1 MKFYMNDKNIIKKNI
16 NNTLVS
22 KLGLGRGV
30 DTNYFTKYSL
40 IPTEIDNGEIEKV
53 PYLSNY
59 YFENKVNTGDDI
71 IIPIYLTDYY
81 QSEYL
86 YDDTSKR
93 FTINYSLDGIY
104 HTIQNVPAGDYEL
117 NVGSCST
124 EGEKTITIQ
133 VVDNLGR
140 KSYKLFK
147 WVLVVDPVTY
157 PITASQ
163 TYNVTQTDLTNHN
176 IIPNADTIEQAKL
189 NRQGLQSL
197 LDEIK
202 ANGYRKA
209 VLLQDT
215 YKIDHGD
222 NNNRENIINIPDRF
236 TLDLNGSTIKLF
248 YVAEVIPA
256 RMMTIEDRF
265 DSHVTNGIFEGDY
278 IERRDN
284 GTLKGWDSEG
294 INCFSISQNSR
305 YCSFN
310 NIEVKWISGY
320 GCATGGGGHKK
331 GRIIIADVCPTFTPN
346 TCINDVNG
354 EEIYSDNKSTSSF
367 LDLTPMLNDGNRDIS
382 MFNYTYYGGTMG
394 CDNFNLWYSY
404 YDENYNFIDT
414 VFTQMYRK
422 TWIPENAKYLKL
434 TVTNAEYTPDRMYQ
448 IVDMPLP
455 VNCSYNHLH
464 AVETRT
470 CAFNPNQCLDFDLS
484 DITMTR
490 CSCDTWGS
498 NPTPV
503 PIDIEDGWFLC
514 NDFYFRN
521 ITIDEKSVNASGGV
535 IIRTGFNILFEN
547 CSNLGEMAI
556 GSFGTVMRNN
566 RGFAVKVDNK
576 SKTLNGYTRIYNN
589 INISGGI
596 AKNSDNLMII
606 KNCTCNN
613 ISASSSIYK
622 DCFFQFDPDFKD
634 TIPSGSAHLAFTNV
648 DLYGCTIKGMNSTLY
663 RVEGTNAYNCTF
675 ENNTNF
681 DLIGDNALNCYG
693 CNITNQE
700 MRGTPAK
707 LVLENCMINN
717 LSIFMPTWYGSTAN
731 FTFNKCNITNDK
743 RLIFGELD
751 DRTVLIENCNVI
763 LTGDNAL
770 FNSDDIARSI
780 IIKINNVSLTL
791 DTYLIDGRLTETTAP
806 TVNITSK
813 NTYFVKGSYAA
824 QSAIDNRYV
833 TINGGNY

>member
-1 MKFYMNDKNIIKKNI
+1 MKFYINDKNIIKKNM
-16 NNTLVS
+16 NKTLIS
-22 KLGLGRGV
+22 KLRLGRGV
-30 DTNYFTKYSL
+30 DIDYFTKYSL
-40 IPTEIDNGEIEKV
+40 KPNKIDNGEMENV

-59 YFENKVNTGDDI
+59 YFENKVNIGDDI

-124 EGEKTITIQ
+124 EGEKTISIQ
-133 VVDNLGR
+133 VVDDLGR

-147 WVLVVDPVTY
+147 WVLVVDPATY

-163 TYNVTQTDLTNHN
+163 TYNVTQMDLTNHN

-222 NNNRENIINIPDRF
+222 NNMRENVINIPDRF

-248 YVAEVIPA
+248 YIPEIIKA
-256 RMMTIEDRF
+256 RMMIIQDRF

-284 GTLKGWDSEG
+284 DTLNGWDSEV
-294 INCFSISQNSR
+294 INCFCISQNSR

-310 NIEVKWISGY
+310 NIEFKWISGY
-320 GCATGGGGHKK
+320 GCDTRGGGHKK
-331 GRIIIADVCPTFTPN
+331 GRIIIADVCPTFTAN

-367 LDLTPMLNDGNRDIS
+367 LDLTPMLADGNRDIS
-382 MFNYTYYGGTMG
+382 MFNYTYYGGTMN

-404 YDENYNFIDT
+404 YDENYDFIDT

-422 TWIPENAKYLKL
+422 TLIPENAKYLKL
-434 TVTNAEYTPDRMYQ
+434 TVTNVEYVPDRMYQ
-448 IVDMPLP
+448 LVDLPLP

-464 AVETRT
+464 AIETRT

-484 DITMTR
+484 NITMTR
-490 CSCDTWGS
+490 CACGAWGS

-521 ITIDEKSVNASGGV
+521 VTIDEKSENSSAGV

-547 CSNLGEMAI
+547 CSNLGRINI

-566 RGFAVKVDNK
+566 RDFSVNVDNN
-576 SKTLNGYTRIYNN
+576 SKILNGYTRIYNN

-596 AKNSDNLMII
+596 AKNTDNLMVI
-606 KNCTCNN
+606 KNCTCDNPSVSN
-613 ISASSSIYK
+613 SIYK
-622 DCFFQFDPDFKD
+622 GCIFQFDPDFKD
-634 TIPSGSAHLAFTNV
+634 TVSSGYLVFNNV
-648 DLYGCTIKGMNSTLY
+648 DLYDCTIKGMNTTY
-663 RVEGTNAYNCTF
+663 YIVQDTNAYNCTF

-681 DLIGDNALNCYG
+681 DLIGDNPLNFYG

-700 MRGTPAK
+700 MRGAPVK
-707 LVLENCMINN
+707 SVIKNCMINN
-717 LSIFMPTWYGSTAN
+717 LIICMPTWYDSTGN
-731 FTFNKCNITNDK
+731 YTFNKCDITNDK
-743 RLIFGELD
+743 KLVYGKLD
-751 DRTVLIENCNVI
+751 NRTVLIENSNVI
-763 LTGDNAL
+763 LTGANAL
-770 FNSDDIARSI
+770 FYSDTIAKSI
-780 IIKINNVSLTL
+780 IIKITNASLTL
-791 DTYLIDGRLTETTAP
+791 DTYLIDGRLTEATAP

-813 NTYFVKGSYAA
+813 ITYFTKGSYAS
-824 QSAIDNRYV
+824 QSVIDNRYV